1 MRFGS
6 IFRRLRIG
14 GFLRVDRPSTR
25 LEIMTGRVLA
35 VCVHPFMAWRVL
47 SPSGRALIL
56 TSYAVTTYIT
66 VLTMLLLLSPSAP
79 RPF

>member
-6 IFRRLRIG
+6 ISFR

-47 SPSGRALIL
+47 SPSGRALVL

-66 VLTMLLLLSPSAP
+66 VLTMLLLLSPSVP
-79 RPF
+79 RSF